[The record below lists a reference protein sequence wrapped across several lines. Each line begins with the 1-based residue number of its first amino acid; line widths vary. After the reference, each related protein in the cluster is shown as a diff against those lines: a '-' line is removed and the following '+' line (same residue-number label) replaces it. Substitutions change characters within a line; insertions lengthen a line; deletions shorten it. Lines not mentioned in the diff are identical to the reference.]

1 MQIARGSTFDFT
13 ISLPETYDISN
24 AKEIWITF
32 AQGNKIKI
40 DKSLADVQASG
51 NKISV
56 HLSQEETL
64 SFYSGSAK
72 MQTRILTADDESLV
86 QEPITQIDILDILKD
101 GVIASG
107 V

>member
-32 AQGNKIKI
+32 VQGNKIKI

-86 QEPITQIDILDILKD
+86 QEPITPIEILDILKD